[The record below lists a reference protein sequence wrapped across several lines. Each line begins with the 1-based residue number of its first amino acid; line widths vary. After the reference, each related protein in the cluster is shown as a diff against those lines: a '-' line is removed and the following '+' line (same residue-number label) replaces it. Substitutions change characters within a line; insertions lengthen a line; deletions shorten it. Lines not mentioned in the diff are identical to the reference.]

1 MIALILGSA
10 VIALGA
16 VLSIVLI
23 SFIIYEI
30 LYCDDK

>member
-1 MIALILGSA
+1 MIALILFSF
-10 VIALGA
+10 VVALGA

-30 LYCDDK
+30 LYCDNK